1 MDTILTRPSA
11 APVLQ
16 ALRSI
21 GYKAKT
27 AIADIVDNAID
38 AQASKIKL
46 HFEYDKLN
54 GYIKIKDNGNG
65 MSEEEIQ
72 TAMNI
77 GSKDPRAKRSLNE
90 LGRFGMGLKTASFS
104 LGKRLSVITKKDGV
118 YHERCWDLDYVSECN
133 EWNLLTYIPSPVK
146 EIAGEI
152 NRSSGT
158 IIIIDKLDRFM
169 RSKKIQRKTFFS
181 KTAEIQKHLEFVF
194 HDLIGNNKINISIND
209 IKLTAWDPFMTK
221 HPSIIEG
228 EETIWKLDGYNMK
241 VKYTILP
248 HASKLNQTEFKRAGG
263 EKGWRD
269 HQGLYIY
276 RENRLLHYGDWR
288 NLFPK
293 NTQSQLARVRIDIT
307 NAADSDWHVDV
318 KKSMVTIP
326 EQAIKILRPIAKE
339 ARDISREIYYF
350 RTQSSIVG
358 GNIKGSLNTWEQ
370 SGKDS
375 ESPFVLNKS
384 HPIYLELLKQLNE
397 EQSRMLNFFL
407 KLIEIGSPVNIIA
420 VPQSE
425 EEIYNFTDQQLEMVQ
440 RFADTMI
447 QLGLL
452 STKKEIIEA
461 LMTQPGFE
469 MLNENTLKYMLD
481 KEGKE

>member
-1 MDTILTRPSA
+1 MNIILTRPSA
-11 APVLQ
+11 APVLH

-38 AQASKIKL
+38 AQASKITL

-54 GYIKIKDNGNG
+54 GYIKIEDNGNG

-77 GSKDPRAKRSLNE
+77 GAKDPRTKRSPNE

-133 EWNLLTYIPSPVK
+133 EWNLLTSIPTPVK
-146 EIAGEI
+146 EVAGEI
-152 NRSSGT
+152 NGSSGT
-158 IIIIDKLDRFM
+158 VIIIDKLDRYM
-169 RSKKIQRKTFFS
+169 RNKKIQRKTFFA
-181 KTAEIQKHLEFVF
+181 KTAQIQKHLEFVF
-194 HDLIGNNKINISIND
+194 HDLIDNNKIIISINGVE
-209 IKLTAWDPFMTK
+209 LTPWDPFMTE

-228 EETIWKLDGYNMK
+228 EETLWKLDGHKMK

-248 HASKLNQTEFKRAGG
+248 HASKLNRTEFKKAGG
-263 EKGWRD
+263 ERGWRD

-293 NTQSQLARVRIDIT
+293 DNQSQLARVRIDIT
-307 NAADSDWHVDV
+307 NEADSDWHVDV

-350 RTQSSIVG
+350 RTQSSIAG
-358 GNIKGSLNTWEQ
+358 GKIKGSLNTWEQ

-397 EQSRMLNFFL
+397 EQARMLNFFL
-407 KLIEIGSPVNIIA
+407 KLIEVGSPVNIIA

-425 EEIYNFTDQQLEMVQ
+425 NEIQNFTDQQLEMVQ
-440 RFADTMI
+440 RFAETMT

-452 STKKEIIEA
+452 NTKKEIIEA

-469 MLNENTLKYMLD
+469 MFNKSTLKYILE
-481 KEGKE
+481 KESKE